1 MLSEVRATLQSQ
13 PAISTFQN
21 SQLHKLVIDLVFTSP
36 SAHHLYLKCDTDKSD
51 NYNHKSNHFPII
63 HQILLDIP
71 DPPPTPHHLW
81 DKVDWAAITNDL
93 QHDLQCWTGPH
104 PNHTAIDDSA
114 SCLTQI
120 I

>member
-13 PAISTFQN
+13 LAISTFQN
-21 SQLHKLVIDLVFTSP
+21 SQLHELVINLIFTSP
-36 SAHHLYLKCDTDKSD
+36 SACHLYLKCDTDKSD
-51 NYNHKSNHFPII
+51 DYNHESDHFPII

-104 PNHTAIDDSA
+104 PNHAAIDDSA